1 MDLDG
6 LVTGSEDRAA
16 FGTIHLAIQPGA
28 HVLAFPRSPAIRASI
43 GLVLGTIAGFAIS
56 MSSSHALRL
65 AAAAL
70 EPLGIIWVNAIR
82 MTVIPLVV
90 SLLVATIAS
99 EHDLAAVGRLGA
111 RAMAVF
117 VALLSGVALIG
128 LLAAP
133 PLYALFQPTLHAG
146 SAYAAATVE
155 RTGAPTAALPGFG
168 SWLAGLVP
176 ANPLSAAA
184 QGAMLPVVV
193 FAILLGA
200 AMSRVASPM
209 REAGAGFFRG
219 VADAMLVIVGWIL
232 AVAPVGVFALALTL
246 TLKLGLSV
254 AGAIGFYLLVH
265 VGLVVVAGALL
276 YLLVAAVGGVPVSSF
291 ARATA
296 PAQLVAVAT
305 RSSVA
310 ALPAM
315 IDGAER
321 TLRLPIAITSFVL
334 PFGVSIFRLNQGIT
348 WIVSALFVGE
358 LYGVHL
364 GWSKLAL
371 LAVASVAMSFSVPGI
386 PSGALFMIA
395 PFFVAVGLP
404 ADGIGILI
412 ALDVIPD
419 LFKTSLNVTGHMTA
433 TVLLA
438 RHTEPAPGVIAP
450 PVSVEARAPAYR

>member
-1 MDLDG
+1 
-6 LVTGSEDRAA
+6 
-16 FGTIHLAIQPGA
+16 
-28 HVLAFPRSPAIRASI
+28 
-43 GLVLGTIAGFAIS
+43 
-56 MSSSHALRL
+56 MSSSHVLRV
-65 AAAAL
+65 AAGVI
-70 EPLGIIWVNAIR
+70 EPLGVIWVNAIR

-99 EHDLAAVGRLGA
+99 ERDLAAVGRLGA
-111 RAMAVF
+111 RAVAIF
-117 VALLSGVALIG
+117 VALLIGVAVIG
-128 LLAAP
+128 LVAAP
-133 PLYALFQPTLHAG
+133 PLYDLFRPTLHAG
-146 SAYAAATVE
+146 AANAITALE
-155 RTGAPTAALPGFG
+155 STGAPSAAIPGFA
-168 SWLAGLVP
+168 SWVAGLVP
-176 ANPLSAAA
+176 SNPLSAAA

-200 AMSRVASPM
+200 AMSRVASPF
-209 REAGAGFFRG
+209 REAGAEFFRG

-232 AVAPVGVFALALTL
+232 AVAPIGVFALALTL
-246 TLKLGLSV
+246 TLRLGLSV

-276 YLLVAAVGGVPVSSF
+276 YVVVAVAGGVGIAAF
-291 ARATA
+291 AHATA

-321 TLRLPIAITSFVL
+321 ELRLPTAVTSFAL

-348 WIVSALFVGE
+348 WIVSALFIGE

-371 LAVASVAMSFSVPGI
+371 LAVASVVMSFSVPGI

-395 PFFVAVGLP
+395 PFFVSVGLP

-419 LFKTSLNVTGHMTA
+419 IFKTSLNVTGHMTA

-438 RHTEPAPGVIAP
+438 RYAEPAPTPGVTAP
-450 PVSVEARAPAYR
+450 PASVEERTPVYR